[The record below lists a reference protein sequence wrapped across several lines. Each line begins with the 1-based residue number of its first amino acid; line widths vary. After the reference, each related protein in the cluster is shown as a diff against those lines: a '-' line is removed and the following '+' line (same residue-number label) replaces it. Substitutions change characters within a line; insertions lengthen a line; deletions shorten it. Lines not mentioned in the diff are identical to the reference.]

1 MKFHLRTLALY
12 SVFCAILFFPET
24 ADAQGVLFRG
34 VGAVSEGFGSATTA
48 APLDSAG
55 AIYWNPASISGL
67 KHSEMQFGVGIVM
80 SETELS
86 STMPGPFHPT
96 TNPLAGAG
104 STSGSAGSIPA
115 PSAAMVW
122 KMPNKRWTLGFMFAG
137 IGGASTM
144 YPTDFEN
151 PIMRAAGGT
160 RTSNV
165 QILQVLP
172 TISYQLTKRLS
183 IGVTPALDM
192 GKLEIHPSAIAGP
205 TSHEPTGT
213 RYLWGAGVNAG
224 LFYQADNCFNY
235 GFTIKSP
242 QWIEKVMVYD
252 STGSHYLDLDLP
264 LILSTGVSY
273 TGFRNTVLAVDFRYF
288 DWGNTVGFRNAGF
301 DAAGNFVGLGWQ
313 NIFSVAMGV
322 ERKINDRLKL
332 RMGYCFNEN
341 PIKAENSMYN
351 VASPLLMEHTL
362 SCGASWTFAKEWDV
376 AISYT
381 HAFQKEITGPFVA
394 PPYGIGTVTNSAAAD
409 IINASVIKRF

>member
-1 MKFHLRTLALY
+1 MKFHLRTLALC
-12 SVFCAILFFPET
+12 SVFCTILFFSE
-24 ADAQGVLFRG
+24 AVEAQGVLFRG
-34 VGAVSEGFGSATTA
+34 VGAVNEGFGGASTA

-86 STMPGPFHPT
+86 STMPSGP
-96 TNPLAGAG
+96 LVGAG
-104 STSGSAGSIPA
+104 KTEGSAGSIPA

-144 YPTDFEN
+144 YPADATN
-151 PIMRAAGGT
+151 PIMPQSPPGVSAGV

-172 TISYQLTKRLS
+172 TVSYQLTNRLS

-192 GKLEIHPSAIAGP
+192 GKLEIHPSAIAGS
-205 TSHEPTGT
+205 TSREPTGT

-235 GFTIKSP
+235 GFTVKSP

-252 STGSHYLDLDLP
+252 SKGSHYLDLDLP

-288 DWGNTVGFRNAGF
+288 DWGNTPGFRDAGF

-362 SCGASWTFAKEWDV
+362 SCGASWTFAREWDL
-376 AISYT
+376 AIAYT
-381 HAFQKEITGPFVA
+381 DRKSTRL
-394 PPYGIGTVTNSAAAD
+394 NS
-409 IINASVIKRF
+409 SH

>member
-1 MKFHLRTLALY
+1 MKFHLRTLALC
-12 SVFCAILFFPET
+12 SVFCTILFFSET
-24 ADAQGVLFRG
+24 ANAQGVLFRG
-34 VGAVSEGFGSATTA
+34 VGAVSESFGGATTA

-55 AIYWNPASISGL
+55 ALYWNPASISGL

-86 STMPGPFHPT
+86 STLGPYSGKT
-96 TNPLAGAG
+96 E
-104 STSGSAGSIPA
+104 GSAGSIPA

-122 KMPNKRWTLGFMFAG
+122 KMPNNRWTLGFMFAG

-144 YPTDFEN
+144 YPADPIN
-151 PIMRAAGGT
+151 PIMSPLAGVSGV

-172 TISYQLTKRLS
+172 TVSYQLTKRLS
-183 IGVTPALDM
+183 LGITPTLDV
-192 GKLEIHPSAIAGP
+192 GKLEIHPSAIAN
-205 TSHEPTGT
+205 SAEPTGT

-235 GFTIKSP
+235 GFSIKSP

-252 STGSHYLDLDLP
+252 SSGSHYLDLDLP
-264 LILSTGVSY
+264 LTLSTGVSY

-288 DWGNTVGFRNAGF
+288 DWGNTPGFRDAGF

-322 ERKINDRLKL
+322 ERKISDRLKL

-341 PIKAENSMYN
+341 PIKAENSVYN
-351 VASPLLMEHTL
+351 VASPLLMEHTI
-362 SCGASWTFAKEWDV
+362 SCGASWTFAREWDL
-376 AISYT
+376 AIAYT
-381 HAFQKEITGPFVA
+381 HAFQKDITGPLDPA
-394 PPYGIGTVTNSAAAD
+394 NGIGTVTNSAAAD

>member
-1 MKFHLRTLALY
+1 MKFHLRTLALC
-12 SVFCAILFFPET
+12 SVFCTILFFSET
-24 ADAQGVLFRG
+24 ANAQGVLFRG
-34 VGAVSEGFGSATTA
+34 VGAVNESFGGASTA

-67 KHSEMQFGVGIVM
+67 QHSEMQFGMGIVM

-86 STMPGPFHPT
+86 STYGPASGKT
-96 TNPLAGAG
+96 E
-104 STSGSAGSIPA
+104 GSAGSIPA
-115 PSAAMVW
+115 PSASMVW

-144 YPTDFEN
+144 YPADSGN
-151 PIMRAAGGT
+151 PIMLAAGGT

-165 QILQVLP
+165 QIIQVLP
-172 TISYQLTKRLS
+172 TVSYQLTKRLS
-183 IGVTPALDM
+183 LGITPTLDV
-192 GKLEIHPSAIAGP
+192 GKLEIHPSAIAG
-205 TSHEPTGT
+205 SSEPTGT
-213 RYLWGAGVNAG
+213 RYIWGAGVNAG

-235 GFTIKSP
+235 GFTSKSP

-252 STGSHYLDLDLP
+252 SQGSHYLDLDLP

-273 TGFRNTVLAVDFRYF
+273 TGFRDTVFAVDFRYF
-288 DWGNTVGFRNAGF
+288 DWGNTPGFRDAGF

-322 ERKINDRLKL
+322 ERKISDRLKL

-351 VASPLLMEHTL
+351 VASPLLMEHTV
-362 SCGASWTFAKEWDV
+362 SCGASWTFAREWDL
-376 AISYT
+376 AIAYT
-381 HAFQKEITGPFVA
+381 HAFQKDITGPFVT
-394 PPYGIGTVTNSAAAD
+394 PYGTGTVTNSAAAD
-409 IINASVIKRF
+409 ILNASVIKRF